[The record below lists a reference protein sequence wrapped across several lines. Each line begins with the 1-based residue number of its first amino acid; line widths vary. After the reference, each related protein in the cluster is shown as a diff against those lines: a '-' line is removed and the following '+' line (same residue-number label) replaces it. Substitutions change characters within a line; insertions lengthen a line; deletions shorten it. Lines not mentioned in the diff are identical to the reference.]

1 MGTRILLADDHRIVR
16 EGIRALLLEE
26 TNLLVVGEA
35 ETGREA
41 VELARKLKPDVVV
54 MDIAMP
60 DLNGMDATRQIMT
73 ACPSTRVIAL
83 SMYSDKRFV
92 REMLLAGA
100 AGYLRKGCQFD
111 ELVEAIQTVVVGE
124 TYLAPEIASAVTADY
139 VEYISHGAPS
149 AISSLTSRER
159 EVLQLLAEGKRAK
172 QIADLLHVSDRTVS
186 THRRHIM
193 KKLGVDSLAGLIKFA
208 VREGIT
214 SVEP

>member
-35 ETGREA
+35 QSGREA
-41 VELARKLKPDVVV
+41 VELARELRPDVVV

-60 DLNGMDATRQIMT
+60 DLNGMDATRQIMD

-83 SMYSDKRFV
+83 SMHSDKRFV

-100 AGYLRKGCQFD
+100 AGYLRKGCSFD
-111 ELVEAIQTVVVGE
+111 DLVEAIQTVLSGE
-124 TYLAPEIASAVTADY
+124 TYLAPEIRSAVAADY
-139 VEYISHGAPS
+139 VHYVSREAPS
-149 AISSLTSRER
+149 AISTLTPRER
-159 EVLQLLAEGKRAK
+159 EVLQLLAEGRSPKH
-172 QIADLLHVSDRTVS
+172 IADTLHVSVKTVS
-186 THRRHIM
+186 AHKQHIM
-193 KKLGVDSLAGLIKFA
+193 RKLDVDSLAALIKFA

>member
-26 TNLLVVGEA
+26 TNMLVVGEA

-60 DLNGMDATRQIMT
+60 DLNGMDATRQIMD

-83 SMYSDKRFV
+83 SMHSDKRFV

-124 TYLAPEIASAVTADY
+124 TYLAPEIASAVAADY
-139 VEYISHGAPS
+139 VDYVSRGAPS
-149 AISSLTSRER
+149 ALSSLTPRER
-159 EVLQLLAEGKRAK
+159 EVLQLLAEGKRTK
-172 QIADLLHVSDRTVS
+172 QIGGMLHVSVKTVS

-193 KKLGVDSLAGLIKFA
+193 KKLGVDSLAGLIKYA